1 MITRSRLQSLII
13 SREEA
18 ARLLGISSFTLWRW
32 HKTGFLKPLLGA
44 SGRTAAYL
52 RDDVEKIKQ
61 AGSYL
66 NRLKPGR
73 KKKEASV

>member
-1 MITRSRLQSLII
+1 LQSLII

-18 ARLLGISSFTLWRW
+18 ARLLGVSSFTLWRW

-52 RDDVEKIKQ
+52 RDDVEKIKET
-61 AGSYL
+61 GSYL
-66 NRLKPGR
+66 NRLRPGR
-73 KKKEASV
+73 KKKEASESV